1 MFNNWQFPPETSGC
15 SVCLCLPAAS
25 PAATPVS
32 SDHLEQQEKNE
43 EEEEEELVAAVRQL
57 VAERFSNNPA
67 YQLLKARFL
76 SCFTLPALLAT
87 MPPVPKVEACQTNQE
102 EEQEEEV
109 EEEGEE
115 EVELR
120 KLKEMAKLR
129 RAEVS
134 CVGYSGSFNFW
145 LYHSN
150 TDSGSIQLTVGTYT
164 VIWETNC

>member
-32 SDHLEQQEKNE
+32 SDHLEQQEKN
-43 EEEEEELVAAVRQL
+43 EEEEELVAAVRQL

-102 EEQEEEV
+102 EEKEEEV

>member
-1 MFNNWQFPPETSGC
+1 M
-15 SVCLCLPAAS
+15 CLPAAS
-25 PAATPVS
+25 SAAAPVS
-32 SDHLEQQEKNE
+32 SDHLQQQEKNE

-87 MPPVPKVEACQTNQE
+87 MPPVPKAETYQTNQE
-102 EEQEEEV
+102 EEREEEV

-120 KLKEMAKLR
+120 KIKEMAKLR
-129 RAEVS
+129 RAEVG
-134 CVGYSGSFNFW
+134 CVGFSGSFSFW

-150 TDSGSIQLTVGTYT
+150 ADSGSTRTYCGH
-164 VIWETNC
+164 IYCHLGNKLLAPNATNSSSSP

>member
-1 MFNNWQFPPETSGC
+1 M
-15 SVCLCLPAAS
+15 
-25 PAATPVS
+25 
-32 SDHLEQQEKNE
+32 
-43 EEEEEELVAAVRQL
+43 AAVRQL

-102 EEQEEEV
+102 EEK

-150 TDSGSIQLTVGTYT
+150 TDSGSIQLTVGTYM

>member
-1 MFNNWQFPPETSGC
+1 M
-15 SVCLCLPAAS
+15 
-25 PAATPVS
+25 
-32 SDHLEQQEKNE
+32 
-43 EEEEEELVAAVRQL
+43 AAVRQL

-102 EEQEEEV
+102 EEKEEEV

-134 CVGYSGSFNFW
+134 CVGYSGSFNFC

-150 TDSGSIQLTVGTYT
+150 TDSGSIQLTV